1 MIVHIT
7 SVFNIT
13 KVYNYKRLKGK
24 SYKYFITIEKI
35 GKNIL
40 VKNKASNLLKGRKER
55 YYF

>member
-1 MIVHIT
+1 MIAHIM

-35 GKNIL
+35 GKKHTG
-40 VKNKASNLLKGRKER
+40 KNQSQ
-55 YYF
+55 